1 MSEDDIR
8 ARLREQGYAT
18 LAADPGAP
26 AAIKQ
31 AAADEALAVW
41 TDEHLVTID
50 ASRIDARPE
59 R

>member
-1 MSEDDIR
+1 MR
-8 ARLREQGYAT
+8 ALLRERGYVT
-18 LAADPGAP
+18 LADDPGAP

-41 TDEHLVTID
+41 TDEHLVTFD
-50 ASRIDARPE
+50 ASAIDARPE